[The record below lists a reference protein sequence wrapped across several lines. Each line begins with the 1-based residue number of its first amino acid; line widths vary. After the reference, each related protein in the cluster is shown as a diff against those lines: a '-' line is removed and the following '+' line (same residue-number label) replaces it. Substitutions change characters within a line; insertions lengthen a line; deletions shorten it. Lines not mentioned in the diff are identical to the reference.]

1 MPSATPSSR
10 RRVGLGRCWR
20 SSDVAAVS
28 HAWRCDAHATSP
40 HLHSAAIS
48 LVGGDLF
55 AVDGDLIHKHL
66 QPPVHP
72 CPAPCTL
79 SSLPLLPL
87 ACAPGL
93 GVAHTPRHFG
103 CARRASRCRTTR
115 SSTPSSPPTTRSD
128 VRAVR
133 LRPERWVP
141 RSASGSVVSLCRS
154 VAGLGLVHSWRELH
168 CTDCTAVQR

>member
-1 MPSATPSSR
+1 MRTPSRRISTR
-10 RRVGLGRCWR
+10 RR
-20 SSDVAAVS
+20 S
-28 HAWRCDAHATSP
+28 HWSAATSSRSTATSSTSIFN
-40 HLHSAAIS
+40 HRC
-48 LVGGDLF
+48 
-55 AVDGDLIHKHL
+55 IHA
-66 QPPVHP
+66 QPL
-72 CPAPCTL
+72 ASTCTL

-93 GVAHTPRHFG
+93 GVAHFG

-141 RSASGSVVSLCRS
+141 RSAGGSVVSLCRS
-154 VAGLGLVHSWRELH
+154 VAVLGLVHSWRELH